1 MRWRAGMSVP
11 AGEFG
16 SWLAGM
22 RAALAGGSDSD
33 VPCGTCTACCRSRQ
47 FVHVEPGDERALAV
61 IPPEL
66 LFPAPGLPA
75 GHYVMGYDQDG
86 ACPMLV
92 DDACTIYADRP
103 RTCRVFDCRLF
114 AALGRVNEDTP
125 LIAQRIRSWEFSYA
139 DEATREQA
147 DEIRAAGRLDP

>member
-1 MRWRAGMSVP
+1 MRID

-16 SWLAGM
+16 TWLTGM
-22 RAALAGGSDSD
+22 RAALAGEADSD

-47 FVHVEPGDERALAV
+47 FVHVEPGDDRALAV

-66 LFPAPGLPA
+66 LFPAPGLPS

-92 DDACTIYADRP
+92 DDRCTIYADRP
-103 RTCRVFDCRLF
+103 RACRVFDCRMF
-114 AALGRVNEDTP
+114 AALGRVNDDTP
-125 LIAQRIRSWEFSYA
+125 LIAERIRAWRFSYV
-139 DEATREQA
+139 DDRTREHA
-147 DEIRAAGRLDP
+147 DAIRAAGTLPS